1 MIELNEEQIRAL
13 EEQKTPLQLINPRTR
28 EVYVLMRQDVYQ
40 LACSIISGP
49 NRTGLGNEDLLRK
62 DV

>member
-49 NRTGLGNEDLLRK
+49 NRAGLGTEDLLQK
-62 DV
+62 DA